1 MIAFIIV
8 FLIITQTI
16 SAIIIFKQTQ
26 EIIDKDIFL
35 IKIQNVAKTL
45 NSKLEEE
52 LVDWNLLLDKINK
65 QKEVNKRY
73 YEKNSEKIKAQMRA
87 RTKRNRE
94 AKEDL
99 KLKKNE
105 WEK

>member
-52 LVDWNLLLDKINK
+52 LVD
-65 QKEVNKRY
+65 
-73 YEKNSEKIKAQMRA
+73 
-87 RTKRNRE
+87 
-94 AKEDL
+94 
-99 KLKKNE
+99 
-105 WEK
+105 